1 MELIVD
7 EMEEMDD
14 TLDAEYRVLAECFS
28 ALPEPHRQLIQQ
40 RYAQKWFA
48 AQIAAR
54 SGWPVQRVYKMLDRI
69 RKVLLGCV
77 TGKLAGGERG

>member
-1 MELIVD
+1 MPN
-7 EMEEMDD
+7 
-14 TLDAEYRVLAECFS
+14 TACWRS
-28 ALPEPHRQLIQQ
+28 ASPPCPNHTGRLIQQ
-40 RYAQKWFA
+40 RYAQNGSPR
-48 AQIAAR
+48 QIAAR